1 MTKPRDTFAKQLAKP
16 VRWLMLLT
24 MLANCALLVL
34 ELSSW
39 ISAIIGLLLIY
50 QALVIC
56 EKIRSPNKPMIWL
69 IAITGTILLAWQSKQ
84 NGVLISMLNLL
95 CFSYALKQFELNRR
109 QDFYLQTVLGIFVLA
124 AAMIFQQSLEI
135 SVLFI
140 AVLILNLLPLL
151 SYFSSDNF
159 SISATNNQ
167 IESNRQLKPAQQL
180 SVNQYKRLVW
190 QSARLVLQSI
200 PFALVLFFLFPRL
213 SPFWQVPLAQ
223 SAKTGLSEQVSI
235 GDINQLVQSN
245 ELAFR
250 ATFESP
256 APAFNQF
263 YWRTL
268 VMEDFDGKTW
278 KIRKENQYNSNIAN
292 TSSNNNNQPSSIDSQ
307 IDYQGQP
314 LLYKVIAEP
323 SYQSWLFA
331 LDVAQPPATERNKLN
346 FTADFTVQANVPLSQ
361 KFSYAMRSYPGAIM
375 SKQLSPDSK
384 LLNRQ
389 LPQGSNPRL
398 TAYAAEL
405 RQRYI
410 DDLTLAQAV
419 LERIRQQNY
428 FYTLKPP
435 LLTNGANQQL
445 DQFFFESQQGF
456 CVHYAASFTFIM
468 RAAGIPA
475 RLVTGYMGAEY
486 NENGGFYSVY
496 QRDAHAWSEIWL
508 EDKGWTRVDPTAAV
522 SPERVNQGFDQ
533 VSSLQQSSLLGFA
546 NLRKIDWLNKVRQQL
561 DALDYYWTRWIIGY
575 NSTNQYQLFK
585 QLFGKMPL
593 WKFAIITTLCFVL
606 GLSFIWWLNRDK
618 KSRRNTNQWQG
629 YYHDLATRLAKK
641 KLVKQ
646 PRQSLSEFS
655 QLVAAQYPT
664 HRDEVNHFYQT
675 YQRLEYQAQDD
686 NSQEQALQSLKL
698 SYRKLKKA
706 I

>member
-16 VRWLMLLT
+16 VHWLMLLT

-56 EKIRSPNKPMIWL
+56 EKIRSPNKPIIWL

-95 CFSYALKQFELNRR
+95 CFSYALKPFELNRR
-109 QDFYLQTVLGIFVLA
+109 QDFYLQIVLGIFVLA

-159 SISATNNQ
+159 SVSTSNKQ
-167 IESNRQLKPAQQL
+167 TGTNRQPRTAEQL
-180 SVNQYKRLVW
+180 SINQYKSLVW
-190 QSARLVLQSI
+190 HSTRLILQSI

-223 SAKTGLSEQVSI
+223 SAKTGLSDQVSI

-256 APAFNQF
+256 VPAFNQF

-278 KIRKENQYNSNIAN
+278 KIRKENQRNSNIAN
-292 TSSNNNNQPSSIDSQ
+292 TGSNNSNQLSSINSQ

-314 LLYKVIAEP
+314 LIYKVIAEP

-346 FTADFTVQANVPLSQ
+346 FTADFTVQAKIPLSQ
-361 KFSYAMRSYPGAIM
+361 KFSYAMRSYPAATM

-398 TAYAAEL
+398 TAYATQL
-405 RQRYI
+405 RQRYA
-410 DDLTLAQAV
+410 DDLSLAQAV

-428 FYTLKPP
+428 FYTLTPP
-435 LLTNGANQQL
+435 LLTNGENQQL

-486 NENGGFYSVY
+486 NENGGFYSIY

-508 EDKGWTRVDPTAAV
+508 EGKGWTRVDPTAAV

-618 KSRRNTNQWQG
+618 KSRRHTNQWQG
-629 YYHDLATRLAKK
+629 YYQDLAERLAKK
-641 KLVKQ
+641 QQVKS
-646 PRQSLSEFS
+646 PRQSIGDFSVELSQQHPELRQDILS
-655 QLVAAQYPT
+655 
-664 HRDEVNHFYQT
+664 FYQY
-675 YQRLEYQAQDD
+675 YQKLEYHRLEQNERLA
-686 NSQEQALQSLKL
+686 ALAAIKPHYLKL
-698 SYRKLKKA
+698 KRKL
-706 I
+706 